1 MSANDDFDFRKD
13 VIERLVRIEANQ
25 ERDYKIMN
33 GNGSPGLIGIC
44 DDLQNRVLSLEVERD
59 TEAKSHHKFIMFIG
73 WIATTIIAL
82 YAAIFKN

>member
-25 ERDYKIMN
+25 ERDYKILN

-44 DDLQNRVLSLEVERD
+44 DSLQNRVLSLEVERD
-59 TEAKSHHKFIMFIG
+59 TKEKSHKGIFLWIG
-73 WIATTIIAL
+73 WLITTIIAL
-82 YAAIFKN
+82 YAAVFKP